1 MAREEG
7 GWKDRCFV
15 IEKSTLPRNCPM
27 AYGKNRF
34 EFLYFHRL
42 VVLQFNRNECF
53 APRNISFLPF
63 HRTNENIPPP
73 LLFLFSSLF
82 LPLST
87 QQNANVEDCCT
98 IRYRFI
104 DLNINIITRDE
115 HTPRDFLSQVLIH
128 SFEFRSAWRS
138 FDQK

>member
-27 AYGKNRF
+27 TYGKNRF

-53 APRNISFLPF
+53 APHFFLAIPSDKREHSSSPSLPLFFAFPSPF
-63 HRTNENIPPP
+63 HT
-73 LLFLFSSLF
+73 
-82 LPLST
+82 
-87 QQNANVEDCCT
+87 ANVEDCCT

-104 DLNINIITRDE
+104 DLSINIITRDE

>member
-1 MAREEG
+1 MG
-7 GWKDRCFV
+7 KIDSNFYISIV
-15 IEKSTLPRNCPM
+15 SLFYNLIETNVSR
-27 AYGKNRF
+27 R
-34 EFLYFHRL
+34 
-42 VVLQFNRNECF
+42 
-53 APRNISFLPF
+53 ISFLPF

-104 DLNINIITRDE
+104 DLSINIITRDE
-115 HTPRDFLSQVLIH
+115 HTPRDFLSQVLIY
-128 SFEFRSAWRS
+128 SFEFRSVWRS